1 MKKGALEKF
10 KKGSIEKLK
19 KGYKLRINKLA
30 SLEAT
35 LVWNYDLPTYLLK
48 TASWRTASRLNGT
61 RCDYCFLLASLVD
74 VSRCTSHTRSAAILT
89 ESVGGRM
96 REQWRLWKRQMR
108 EAANAKVYSFL
119 ENIDKKIEKSV
130 SREKGKP
137 EQNQI
142 QVNFPYI
149 EEKKNR

>member
-1 MKKGALEKF
+1 
-10 KKGSIEKLK
+10 
-19 KGYKLRINKLA
+19 
-30 SLEAT
+30 
-35 LVWNYDLPTYLLK
+35 
-48 TASWRTASRLNGT
+48 
-61 RCDYCFLLASLVD
+61 
-74 VSRCTSHTRSAAILT
+74 
-89 ESVGGRM
+89 
-96 REQWRLWKRQMR
+96 MR